1 MFSALNRS
9 ESPAFHHGYTRGAGT
24 LHTIVAEPPKRRIL
38 IGIGGDAAALEEDML
53 DVNFAQWLN
62 GEDLPVAYLDGQLG
76 GSSKPFEWP
85 IPRRRRQATELE
97 PAAE

>member
-1 MFSALNRS
+1 
-9 ESPAFHHGYTRGAGT
+9 
-24 LHTIVAEPPKRRIL
+24 
-38 IGIGGDAAALEEDML
+38 ML